1 MRRSAPKCVTE
12 GGPVFRKAEPGLV
25 GTSCLGTALATQ
37 PEALVDLKHIGK
49 TSTNTVYFEQNT
61 QATDD

>member
-12 GGPVFRKAEPGLV
+12 GGPVRYAPGLV
-25 GTSCLGTALATQ
+25 VTSCLGTELATQ
-37 PEALVDLKHIGK
+37 PEALVDLKYIGK

-61 QATDD
+61 QDIDN